1 MGCCISKEPSRGE
14 QPGES
19 TQPVRRSQHLGQCG
33 GYDEQEKGQLLQA
46 IGGSL
51 ASLSSHT
58 SACNN
63 TKQYYNKNAY
73 NSSLVDWADKFA
85 LEEQK

>member
-1 MGCCISKEPSRGE
+1 MLGCCISKEPSGGE

-33 GYDEQEKGQLLQA
+33 GIDKQEKGQLWQA
-46 IGGSL
+46 IRGSL
-51 ASLSSHT
+51 ASLSSDT

-63 TKQYYNKNAY
+63 TN
-73 NSSLVDWADKFA
+73 
-85 LEEQK
+85 